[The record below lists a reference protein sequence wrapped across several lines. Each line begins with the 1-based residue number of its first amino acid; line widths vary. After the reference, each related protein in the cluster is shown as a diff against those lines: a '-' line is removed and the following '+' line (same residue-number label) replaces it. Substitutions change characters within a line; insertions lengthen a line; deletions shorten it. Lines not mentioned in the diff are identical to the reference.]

1 MDFHES
7 IDHARDHIGKAKA
20 AYCLCN
26 YDESLT
32 LLCSAYSN
40 VRSLIEQVYKVG
52 IDTSRAERPAGELEG
67 GP

>member
-7 IDHARDHIGKAKA
+7 IDQIRDRIGKAKA
-20 AYCLCN
+20 EYCLCN
-26 YDESLT
+26 YDDALV

-40 VRSLIEQVYKVG
+40 VRILIEQVYKTS
-52 IDTSRAERPAGELEG
+52 IDAARAERPAVETPG

>member
-7 IDHARDHIGKAKA
+7 IDQAIERIGKAKA

-26 YDESLT
+26 YDEALA
-32 LLCSAYSN
+32 LLCTAYSN
-40 VRSLIEQVYKVG
+40 VRSLLEQVYKTS
-52 IDTSRAERPAGELEG
+52 IDASRAERPAGETVG

>member
-7 IDHARDHIGKAKA
+7 IDQCRERIGKAKA

-26 YDESLT
+26 YDEALA
-32 LLCSAYSN
+32 LLCTAYSN
-40 VRSLIEQVYKVG
+40 VRSLIEQVYK
-52 IDTSRAERPAGELEG
+52 TSIEAARAERPAVENPG